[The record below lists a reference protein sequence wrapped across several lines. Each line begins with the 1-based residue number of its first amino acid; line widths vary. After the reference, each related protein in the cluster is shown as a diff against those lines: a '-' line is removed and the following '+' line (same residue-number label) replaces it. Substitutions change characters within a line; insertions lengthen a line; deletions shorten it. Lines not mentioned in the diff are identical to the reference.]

1 MTCYVGYLIVLDG
14 FRLSSEWL
22 CGARCVFHPSLPY
35 ANSIR
40 IIVANKKIVK
50 KGETMGKETILKK
63 AKEQRRTVLTEIESK
78 QLIEEAGISVIPA
91 KLAKSMKE
99 AVALSKE
106 GGFPVVLKIASP
118 DIIHKSD
125 AGGVKI
131 GLKNAAQVSRAYRE
145 IITSVTQRH
154 PKAVIDGVSVQPMA
168 KPGVEV
174 IIGMS
179 KDAQFGPV
187 LMFGLGGILVE
198 ILKDISFRIVPLT
211 RRDAR
216 EMIKEIKG
224 YPVLEGYR
232 GQEPANIPFLEEML
246 LKVSDFAEQNPE
258 IKELDLNPIFAYRD
272 GAIAVDARIVL
283 EEDAIR

>member
-1 MTCYVGYLIVLDG
+1 
-14 FRLSSEWL
+14 
-22 CGARCVFHPSLPY
+22 
-35 ANSIR
+35 
-40 IIVANKKIVK
+40 
-50 KGETMGKETILKK
+50 MGKETILKK

-78 QLIEEAGISVIPA
+78 QLIEEAGMSVVPT

-99 AVALSKE
+99 AVALSKQS
-106 GGFPVVLKIASP
+106 GFPVVLKIASP

-125 AGGVKI
+125 AGGVKV
-131 GLKNAAQVSRAYRE
+131 GLKNAAQVNRAYRE

-154 PKAVIDGVSVQPMA
+154 PKAIIDGVSVQPMA

-232 GQEPANIPFLEEML
+232 GKEPVNIPSLEEML